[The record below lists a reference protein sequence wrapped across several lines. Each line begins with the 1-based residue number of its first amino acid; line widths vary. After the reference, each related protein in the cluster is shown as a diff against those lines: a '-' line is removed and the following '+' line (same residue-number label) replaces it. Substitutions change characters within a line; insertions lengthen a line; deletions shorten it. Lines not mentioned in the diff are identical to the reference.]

1 MLPLLTITVF
11 LSAALMFTL
20 QPLVARL
27 LLPVMGGS
35 PAVWNTCMVFFQAV
49 LLAGYAY
56 AHAIGGMKRGRRAR
70 VAAAVHGGVLLLGM
84 AVLPLALPLWA
95 MDPPKGGGSGQAAWV
110 LLVLAAVAGLPM
122 FAVSATAPLAQK
134 LLAGSRHAAREKPYF
149 LYAASNA
156 GSLIALL
163 SYPVLIEPMIG
174 LRMQGWVWMA
184 AYGVFAAMAIGCV
197 AIAKRTGFGP
207 DEAAQI
213 SGAKPQLAGGKRVDD
228 AAAPTAVKNVWRERA
243 WWLALSAVPS
253 SLLLGVTNYLS
264 TDVAAIPLLWVVPL
278 AVYLGTFIIAFSERA
293 RAGVGPRVTTLMLP
307 LVALSVALTM
317 KLGYSFGVVVSQQL
331 LLLLVAAL
339 ACHVELARRA
349 PSAARLTEFYL
360 VVSVGGVIGGVFNSL
375 LAPILFDSVLEYPIA
390 VVGACLV
397 AMLAA
402 GGTSAVSWW
411 KRIAIG
417 AALVGVVVG
426 LTLGLR
432 AALEANLLI
441 DLRILR
447 LLAFAPGLVIAFVV
461 CRRRAEWFAATL
473 AAMMAIAWMQPLAG
487 DEGGGRTL
495 HAARTFFGVHRVN
508 EAPSGRFH
516 TLTHGTTVHGLQF
529 VTDDL
534 RGLPTMYYHPTGPI
548 GHVFRALERGGGP
561 RSVAVVGLGAGALA
575 AYARP
580 SSAIKV
586 MDFYEIDPE
595 VVRIARDPTL
605 FTYMADVEASRAV
618 VGDPLELRLV
628 IGDGRLELARAD
640 GKPYDLIV
648 LDAFSS
654 DAIPVHLLTREAL
667 AVYMSRLAPD
677 GFIAI
682 HISNRHVDLVPV
694 LDALARAEEPPM
706 AAVFAS
712 DPTPPDDLRQEGK
725 VGSQWAVLARDAADL
740 KVLTETPGMLWGMP
754 DRPMGAKAWTDDW
767 SDVVGQMRM
776 FKQRDRVPG
785 SGVRVAE

>member
-1 MLPLLTITVF
+1 MSVVLFRNPKSKIQNRLLPLLTITVF

-56 AHAIGGMKRGRRAR
+56 AHAVGGMKRLRI
-70 VAAAVHGGVLLLGM
+70 AAAVHLGVLVLGG

-95 MDPPKGGGSGQAAWV
+95 MEPPTGGWQAAWV
-110 LLVLAAVAGLPM
+110 LLALAVVAGLPM

-163 SYPVLIEPMIG
+163 SYPVLIEPGFG
-174 LRMQGWVWMA
+174 LREQGVLWTLL
-184 AYGVFAAMAIGCV
+184 YGVFGGAVIGCLALAQRV
-197 AIAKRTGFGP
+197 GFAREG
-207 DEAAQI
+207 AAEI
-213 SGAKPQLAGGKRVDD
+213 GAAKPQTAAGKRPND
-228 AAAPTAVKNVWRERA
+228 AASSEAVKNVWGEWA

-293 RAGVGPRVTTLMLP
+293 RAGVGPRVTTVMLP
-307 LVALSVALTM
+307 LVALAVALTM
-317 KLGYSFGVVVSQQL
+317 RIGYALGVSIALQL

-339 ACHVELARRA
+339 ACHVQLARRA
-349 PSAARLTEFYL
+349 PVASRLTEFYL
-360 VVSVGGVIGGVFNSL
+360 LVSLGGVLGGVFNSL
-375 LAPILFDSVLEYPIA
+375 LAPVVFDSVLEYPIA
-390 VVGACLV
+390 VVSACLA

-402 GGTSAVSWW
+402 GLGGVKGAWW
-411 KRIAIG
+411 REVAIG
-417 AALVGVVVG
+417 ILLAAAAVAVAI
-426 LTLGLR
+426 GLR
-432 AALEANLLI
+432 TAIESQLVI
-441 DLRILR
+441 DGRALR
-447 LLAFAPGLVIAFVV
+447 LVAFAPGLVLAFVV
-461 CRRRAEWFAATL
+461 CRKRAVWFSLVLIGLL
-473 AAMMAIAWMQPLAG
+473 AVAWNEPLRG

-495 HAARTFFGVHRVN
+495 FAARTFFGVHRVN

-548 GHVFRALERGGGP
+548 GHVFRAMESEGGP
-561 RSVAVVGLGAGALA
+561 RRVAVVGLGAGAIA

-580 SSAIKV
+580 GSAIQA

-595 VVRIARDPTL
+595 VVRIARDPKL
-605 FTYMADVEASRAV
+605 FSYTADVERARAAAQQ
-618 VGDPLELRLV
+618 PLEMNFIV
-628 IGDGRLELARAD
+628 GDGRLELARAED
-640 GKPYDLIV
+640 KQYDLIV

-654 DAIPVHLLTREAL
+654 DAIPVHLLTREAMG
-667 AVYMSRLAPD
+667 VYLSRLAP
-677 GFIAI
+677 GGVIAV
-682 HISNRHVDLVPV
+682 HISNRHIDLVPV
-694 LDALARAEEPPM
+694 LEAQARAQSPRLH
-706 AAVFAS
+706 ALFAT
-712 DPTPPDDLRQEGK
+712 DPRPPDELRQEGK
-725 VGSQWAVLARDAADL
+725 VGSQWAALARQPADL
-740 KVLTETPGMLWGMP
+740 HALLGTPGMFWGIP
-754 DRPMGAKAWTDDW
+754 DRPLHARAWTDDW
-767 SDVVGQMRM
+767 ADVVRHLRM
-776 FKQRDRVPG
+776 FK
-785 SGVRVAE
+785 